1 MEDKELEEILE
12 KLYRKYV
19 EGNQASESEG
29 EAIIESQGWDKF
41 LKLVREK
48 KLVVAVVSSP
58 TCSACT
64 FYIPIFTEYASRNRA
79 RGVAYVMVD
88 VYRDPETAYA
98 LGVMATPT
106 TLIFHKG
113 ELVDGFVGAVSY
125 EDLEARIGRWLRKIV
140 GEEEA

>member
-19 EGNQASESEG
+19 KGGEQAEEEPSDPVVESL
-29 EAIIESQGWDKF
+29 GWDNF
-41 LKLVREK
+41 LKLVKEK
-48 KLVVAVVSSP
+48 KLVVAVVTSP
-58 TCSACT
+58 TCSACM

-79 RGVAYVMVD
+79 RGVVYVIVD

-125 EDLEARIGRWLRKIV
+125 EDLEARVGRWLRRV
-140 GEEEA
+140 EEEE